1 LLVVVEEVKMLNKRE
16 EKGCKGNKYVM
27 EINVQCAESLQVHAN
42 NGRLIK
48 KIQGAIKKR
57 LEIIEQKN
65 EVEGTSPNKKAKV

>member
-1 LLVVVEEVKMLNKRE
+1 MLVVVEEVKMLNKRE

-48 KIQGAIKKR
+48 KIQVPLKKDWR
-57 LEIIEQKN
+57 LLNKKN